1 MEDDLK
7 KIQARHDEIERLLQD
22 ISVIQNTDE
31 YQKLIKEYNRLSRI
45 VGLRQELETVNK
57 ATADIKK
64 TFEEEADA
72 EMKKIA
78 KEELSKL
85 EKRRMDLLHHIEDE
99 LTPPDP
105 MADRD
110 IIVKSRAG
118 VGGDEAELFAAS
130 LFRMYARFAERKDWK
145 TILTDSHS
153 TPLGGFKEITFEIRG
168 EHVYKHLQFES
179 GVHRVQ
185 RVPETEKSGRVH
197 TSTVTVAVMPEIEE
211 MDFKIEPKHLKIDA
225 TN

>member
-57 ATADIKK
+57 ALADIKK
-64 TFEEEADA
+64 TFEEEIDA
-72 EMKKIA
+72 EMKEIA
-78 KEELSKL
+78 KEEISEL
-85 EKRRMDLLHHIEDE
+85 EKRRVDLLHHIEDE

-110 IIVKSRAG
+110 IIV
-118 VGGDEAELFAAS
+118 
-130 LFRMYARFAERKDWK
+130 
-145 TILTDSHS
+145 
-153 TPLGGFKEITFEIRG
+153 
-168 EHVYKHLQFES
+168 
-179 GVHRVQ
+179 
-185 RVPETEKSGRVH
+185 
-197 TSTVTVAVMPEIEE
+197 
-211 MDFKIEPKHLKIDA
+211 
-225 TN
+225 